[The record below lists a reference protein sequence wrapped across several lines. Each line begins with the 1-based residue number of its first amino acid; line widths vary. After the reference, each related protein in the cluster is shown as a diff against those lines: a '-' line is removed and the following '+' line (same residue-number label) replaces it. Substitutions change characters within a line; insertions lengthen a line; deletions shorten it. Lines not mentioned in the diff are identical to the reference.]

1 MYAVIFKAK
10 VNELDKAYYEM
21 AARMRELAIGEYG
34 CTEFVSVTEADQEI
48 AISYWDNLNNIHK
61 WKQNAEHLVAQEL
74 GKSSWYKSY
83 HVQVVEI
90 IREYK
95 KDL

>member
-10 VNELDKAYYEM
+10 VNEFDKAYDEM
-21 AARMRELAIGEYG
+21 AARMRELAISEYG
-34 CTEFVSVTEADQEI
+34 CSGFVSVNDADQEI
-48 AISYWDNLNNIHK
+48 TISYWDNLNDIRK

-90 IREYK
+90 VREYK